1 MIKIALLETIETLVT
16 IIKDKFQQ
24 KEPGKG
30 LSSNDYTSTDKNKVN
45 TLLPA
50 DGTAGQVLIR
60 TETGAKW
67 DDYKPPEKVG
77 IIGPTFITETT
88 QFFFSPSTDNVQW
101 SIKTGGGFASID
113 QKGVVRLKW
122 KDIQV
127 SGYNVVIQATVN
139 GETYKHT
146 FKIIA
151 RHYHPETITINP
163 NDFAI
168 CYGYE
173 VKMNDYRSRYIP
185 ANTYDVPFLQG
196 YEFENP
202 FNLLMK
208 TAVLV
213 AKKGVFPEDTLI
225 SSSTE
230 KGSDDKA
237 FFILHNIERDY
248 DRILLPKGCKSITFN
263 VRKKLPNVTLNFQI
277 LDNYTNKYSP
287 LIEDSLYGNKT
298 FDTSALVSGVS
309 ANKKRYLSFWFHY
322 SGNRDDILPDF
333 LDLSKLDLSITFN
346 Y

>member
-1 MIKIALLETIETLVT
+1 MKVALLETIETLVT
-16 IIKDKFQQ
+16 AIKNNFQRQ
-24 KEPGKG
+24 EPGKG
-30 LSSNDYTSTDKNKVN
+30 LSSNDYTSTDKKKVN

-122 KDIQV
+122 RDRQV

-185 ANTYDVPFLQG
+185 ANTNDVSFLNG
-196 YEFENP
+196 YQYENP

-213 AKKGVFPEDTLI
+213 AKKGIFPEDTLI
-225 SSSTE
+225 SSSTNG
-230 KGSDDKA
+230 KSGDDKS
-237 FFILHNIERDY
+237 FYILHNIERDY

-263 VRKKLPNVTLNFQI
+263 VHKLSNVTLGVQI
-277 LDNYTNKYSP
+277 LDNYTNKYNP
-287 LIEDSLYGNKT
+287 IIEDSVIGEKT
-298 FDTSALVSGVS
+298 FDTSALVSGV
-309 ANKKRYLSFWFHY
+309 NETRKRYLSLWFQPFG
-322 SGNRDDILPDF
+322 SRDDILPKY
-333 LDLSKLDLSITFN
+333 LDLSEIDISITFN

>member
-1 MIKIALLETIETLVT
+1 MKVALIETIETLVSA
-16 IIKDKFQQ
+16 IKNNFQRQ
-24 KEPGKG
+24 EPGKG

-67 DDYKPPEKVG
+67 GDYKPPEEVG

-88 QFFFSPSTDNVQW
+88 QFLFSPSTDNVQW
-101 SIKTGGGFASID
+101 SIITGSGFASID

-122 KDIQV
+122 RDTKV
-127 SGYNVVIQATVN
+127 SGYNVTIQATVN

-146 FKIIA
+146 FKINS
-151 RHYHPETITINP
+151 RQYHPETITINP

-173 VKMNDYRSRYIP
+173 IKMDDYRSRYIP
-185 ANTYDVPFLQG
+185 ANTNDVSFLNG
-196 YEFENP
+196 YQFENP
-202 FNLLMK
+202 YNLLMK

-225 SSSTE
+225 SSSTN
-230 KGSDDKA
+230 KGYGNDKSLY
-237 FFILHNIERDY
+237 ILHNIERDY
-248 DRILLPKGCKSITFN
+248 DRILLPKGCKSITIKVSKLSN
-263 VRKKLPNVTLNFQI
+263 VALNFQI
-277 LDNYTNKYSP
+277 LDNYTSEYNP
-287 LIEDSLYGNKT
+287 LINGSVIGEQT
-298 FDTSALVSGVS
+298 FYTSALVSGVN
-309 ANKKRYLSFWFHY
+309 ATKKRYLSLWFQPY
-322 SGNRDDILPDF
+322 GSRDDILPKY
-333 LDLSKLDLSITFN
+333 LDLSEIDISITFN

>member
-1 MIKIALLETIETLVT
+1 MKIALLETIETLVT

-67 DDYKPPEKVG
+67 GDYKPPEKVG

-101 SIKTGGGFASID
+101 SINLGGGFASID

-122 KDIQV
+122 RDNQV

-146 FKIIA
+146 FKIIT

-185 ANTYDVPFLQG
+185 ANTNDVPFLQG
-196 YEFENP
+196 YDFENP

-213 AKKGVFPEDTLI
+213 AKKGIFPEDTLI

-230 KGSDDKA
+230 KGSDDRA
-237 FFILHNIERDY
+237 LYILHQIERDY
-248 DRILLPKGCKSITFN
+248 DRILLPRNCKSITFN
-263 VRKKLPNVTLNFQI
+263 ARKTLPGVTLNFQI
-277 LDNYTNKYSP
+277 LDNYASKYNP
-287 LIEDSLYGNKT
+287 LIEGSVWGEQT

-309 ANKKRYLSFWFHY
+309 GNNKRYLSLWFQPQG
-322 SGNRDDILPDF
+322 SRDDIHPDS